1 MCAMQS
7 MTMMVYETVFIPNN
21 SLSGVEHRKINTY
34 CDTIDKMTSCYYYT
48 KFRGTALI
56 SLSMSLTP
64 TFSVCVFEGRGGER
78 VYVWRRNV
86 CIA

>member
-1 MCAMQS
+1 MCAMQN

-56 SLSMSLTP
+56 SLS
-64 TFSVCVFEGRGGER
+64 
-78 VYVWRRNV
+78 VYVSHSHFLCMCV
-86 CIA
+86 